1 MKVLKIAMGH
11 PDNVLTLTREMSRL
25 LEVTLV
31 FVVSGN
37 RFREGVLDLDIS
49 GLDYG
54 LNTNIRKNLD
64 ILPEN
69 IRDYLGENFRL
80 YFIRTPDLKIL
91 KDKKF
96 RNFRYIRSSIKA
108 LKKEGYDLVHFNGT
122 SGFLLYFVPMFRKYP
137 KVWTLHD
144 YKAHSGEKNLQAFF
158 INRFVSKFKFHF
170 IQHYHFLR
178 KKLIQQYGLPAGRVH
193 TIYSG
198 SLDVI
203 TTFQEKPVGG
213 LTSGFILFFG
223 RISRYKG
230 VDLLLEAYA
239 KLEQNDELPAL
250 VIAGGGEFWFDVS
263 EYERKL
269 SAFIIN
275 RYLPTSELVWLIRNS
290 IYIVTPYRDATHSAV
305 IATAYAF
312 NKPVVATNVD
322 GLSEVVLDEN
332 TGLLVNPNEP
342 NALKKSM
349 QRMNQDSKILEYYS
363 RNIKKLRR
371 DGKLSWNSIIQDYL
385 TVYQKAIK

>member
-1 MKVLKIAMGH
+1 
-11 PDNVLTLTREMSRL
+11 
-25 LEVTLV
+25 
-31 FVVSGN
+31 
-37 RFREGVLDLDIS
+37 
-49 GLDYG
+49 
-54 LNTNIRKNLD
+54 
-64 ILPEN
+64 
-69 IRDYLGENFRL
+69 
-80 YFIRTPDLKIL
+80 
-91 KDKKF
+91 
-96 RNFRYIRSSIKA
+96 
-108 LKKEGYDLVHFNGT
+108 
-122 SGFLLYFVPMFRKYP
+122 
-137 KVWTLHD
+137 LHD

-203 TTFQEKPVGG
+203 KTFQEKPVGG

-263 EYERKL
+263 EYERKF

-322 GLSEVVLDEN
+322 GLSEVVLHDK
-332 TGLLVNPNEP
+332 TGMLVKPNDPE
-342 NALKKSM
+342 ALM
-349 QRMNQDSKILEYYS
+349 QAMKEMNQQHQKLERFKENIREL
-363 RNIKKLRR
+363 RNN
-371 DGKLSWNSIIQDYL
+371 GKLSWDKLINDYYR
-385 TVYQKAIK
+385 VYQKTISN